1 MPALATIGIDV
12 LAERS
17 GLDAKTIHDYE
28 RQGLIPR
35 PRKVAGIPPLYR
47 TDDVDTLKF
56 AHRALGLGFTPRAIR
71 DLLRLEASPSAGC
84 GAVYDLAQKHLADI
98 DRRIA
103 ELTEIRRRL
112 APLVESCPRE
122 DVTIGE
128 CPILKGM
135 HAAAEAVGPEVLL
148 PL

>member
-17 GLDAKTIHDYE
+17 GLDAETIHDYE

-47 TDDVDTLKF
+47 TDDVDKLRF
-56 AHRALGLGFTPRAIR
+56 INRALGLGFTPRAVR
-71 DLLRLEASPSAGC
+71 ELLRLEANPSADC
-84 GAVYDLAQKHLADI
+84 GDVYVLAQRHLADV

-103 ELTEIRRRL
+103 ELTEIRRSL

-122 DVTIGE
+122 DTAIGD
-128 CPILKGM
+128 CPILRGM
-135 HAAAEAVGPEVLL
+135 YGNACCPSAG
-148 PL
+148 